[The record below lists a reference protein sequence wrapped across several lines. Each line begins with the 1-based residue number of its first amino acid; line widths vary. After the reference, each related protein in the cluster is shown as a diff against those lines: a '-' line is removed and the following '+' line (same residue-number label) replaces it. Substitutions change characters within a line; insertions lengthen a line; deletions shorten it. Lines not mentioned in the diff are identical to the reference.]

1 MPLSIPPPGWR
12 FSTHKNMDEQNRLQ
26 LYEPRQSALERV
38 NHSASAYPVEDR
50 EAVPDLLEYWRV
62 IQKRYATALVV
73 LLVVFMIGLFATFR
87 GKPVYEARALIE
99 IQKENPDV
107 PTLQELFQ
115 IEGVSDAYIETQN
128 RILKSEN
135 LARRVTTQLG
145 LEKLPEFT
153 RRSGSWQIAR
163 EKPAPQPAQPR
174 FGVSTAADKNV
185 PEEVLKNF
193 EERLTVEP
201 VKRSRLI
208 EVTFESNDPNIAA
221 QVVNTLTSAYI
232 DANLEARWQAAQKAS
247 DWLSQ
252 QLLGMKAKLEKSE
265 DELQKYG
272 RGNGLLFL
280 ETEKGTSENIV
291 VQRLRELQQ
300 ELTKAQADR
309 YAKES
314 LYRLLEERNYA
325 ELPGVFDNKLIQE
338 LTARLAD
345 LQREQSRLSANFN
358 PSYPRVKEL
367 QSQIDESKAM
377 LDAERAR
384 AAAGIANDYKAAVS
398 HEQMLQQAFVEQE
411 RQANDIAGKSVQYNI
426 LKREAD
432 TNKQL
437 YVGLLE
443 KLKET
448 GVSSSLKATNIRV
461 VDPAYPPKKFAR
473 PRILLDLSITLIVGM
488 CLGIAAAFL
497 QEHLDNT
504 LKSSEDI
511 ERFLQIPSL
520 GAVPAMELSANPRR
534 MHGFKSRTPMIAAE
548 KANGTNGHNGRNGN
562 NGSKNGAPLAPPW
575 NRIEVQDGGG
585 HHNGA
590 LAEAFHGLRTSVLL
604 STAKR
609 PPATLLVTSAQQG
622 EGKTTVA
629 ANLAASLAQLGDS
642 VLLID
647 ADLRRPSLQKFFQ
660 VSRSTGLVNYLTGD
674 SDWRSLVWQAA
685 PIGVSVLFCGPVPPN
700 PADLLS
706 SEYMRTLIREA
717 SKEYKFVVL
726 DSPPLLNLSD
736 SRILATLVDGVILV
750 VGGGSTPREL
760 VQRAY
765 LSAVDAGSH
774 VIGATINFADVRN
787 DYYYSGYH
795 QEAEESEK

>member
-1 MPLSIPPPGWR
+1 
-12 FSTHKNMDEQNRLQ
+12 MDEQNRLQ

-38 NHSASAYPVEDR
+38 NHGAGAYPVEDR

-62 IQKRYATALVV
+62 IQKRYATVLVV
-73 LLVVFMIGLFATFR
+73 LLVVCMIGLFATFR

-135 LARRVTTQLG
+135 LARRVITQLG

-163 EKPAPQPAQPR
+163 EKPAPEPVRAE
-174 FGVSTAADKNV
+174 FGISSAADKTV

-208 EVTFESNDPNIAA
+208 EVTFESNDPNTAA

-325 ELPGVFDNKLIQE
+325 ELPGVFDNKLIQD

-358 PSYPRVKEL
+358 PNYPRVKEL

-377 LDAERAR
+377 LEAERAR
-384 AAAGIANDYKAAVS
+384 AAGGIANDYKAAVS
-398 HEQMLQQAFVEQE
+398 HEEMLQNAFTEQE
-411 RQANDIAGKSVQYNI
+411 RQANDVAGKSVQYNI
-426 LKREAD
+426 LKREAE

-534 MHGFKSRTPMIAAE
+534 LHRFSTSAPMLDAE
-548 KANGTNGHNGRNGN
+548 KINGTNGNNGRNAN
-562 NGSKNGAPLAPPW
+562 NGSKNGTRLAPPW
-575 NRIEVQDGGG
+575 NRIEVQDSGG
-585 HHNGA
+585 HQHGA

-706 SEYMRTLIREA
+706 SEYMRSLIREA

>member
-1 MPLSIPPPGWR
+1 
-12 FSTHKNMDEQNRLQ
+12 MDEQNRLQ

-38 NHSASAYPVEDR
+38 NHGAGAYPVEDR

-62 IQKRYATALVV
+62 IQKRYATVLVV

-115 IEGVSDAYIETQN
+115 IESVSDAYIETQN

-135 LARRVTTQLG
+135 LARRVITQVG

-163 EKPAPQPAQPR
+163 EKPAPQPIQPQ
-174 FGVSTAADKNV
+174 FGVGTAADKNV

-221 QVVNTLTSAYI
+221 QVVNTLTAAYI

-534 MHGFKSRTPMIAAE
+534 MHGFQSRTPMLGAE
-548 KANGTNGHNGRNGN
+548 NANGKNGHDGRNGN
-562 NGSKNGAPLAPPW
+562 NGSKNGTQLAPPW

-585 HHNGA
+585 HHNVA

-706 SEYMRTLIREA
+706 SEYMRSLIREA

>member
-1 MPLSIPPPGWR
+1 
-12 FSTHKNMDEQNRLQ
+12 MDEQNRLQ
-26 LYEPRQSALERV
+26 LYEPRQNALERV
-38 NHSASAYPVEDR
+38 NHGAGAYPVEDR

-62 IQKRYATALVV
+62 IQKRYSTLLVA
-73 LLVVFMIGLFATFR
+73 LLVVFVIGLFATFR

-135 LARRVTTQLG
+135 LARRVITQLG

-163 EKPAPQPAQPR
+163 EKPAPEPIQTG
-174 FGVSTAADKNV
+174 FGISLAADKTV

-358 PSYPRVKEL
+358 PNYPRVKEL

-377 LDAERAR
+377 LEAERTR
-384 AAAGIANDYKAAVS
+384 AAGGIANDYKAAVS
-398 HEQMLQQAFVEQE
+398 HEEMLQKAFTEQE

-511 ERFLQIPSL
+511 ERFLQIPAL

-534 MHGFKSRTPMIAAE
+534 LHGFQNNVEVLEAGKS
-548 KANGTNGHNGRNGN
+548 NGTNGHNGSNGN
-562 NGSKNGAPLAPPW
+562 KGSKNGTRLAPPW

-585 HHNGA
+585 HPHGA

-706 SEYMRTLIREA
+706 SEYMRSLIREA

-750 VGGGSTPREL
+750 VGGGTTPREL

-795 QEAEESEK
+795 QEPEESEK

>member
-1 MPLSIPPPGWR
+1 
-12 FSTHKNMDEQNRLQ
+12 MDEQNRLQ
-26 LYEPRQSALERV
+26 LYEPRQNALERV
-38 NHSASAYPVEDR
+38 NHGVGAYPVEDR

-62 IQKRYATALVV
+62 IQKRYPTVLVA

-135 LARRVTTQLG
+135 LARRVITQLG
-145 LEKLPEFT
+145 LEKLPEFM

-163 EKPAPQPAQPR
+163 EKPAPEPMRAG
-174 FGVSTAADKNV
+174 FGMSLAADKTV

-314 LYRLLEERNYA
+314 LYKLLEERNYA

-358 PSYPRVKEL
+358 PNYPRVKEL

-377 LDAERAR
+377 LEAERVR
-384 AAAGIANDYKAAVS
+384 AAGGIANDYKAAVS
-398 HEQMLQQAFVEQE
+398 HEEMLQKAFTEQE

-511 ERFLQIPSL
+511 ERFLQIPAL

-534 MHGFKSRTPMIAAE
+534 LNGFQTGAPVLDAGKP
-548 KANGTNGHNGRNGN
+548 NGTNGHNGSGGN
-562 NGSKNGAPLAPPW
+562 NGSKNGTRLAPPW

-585 HHNGA
+585 HPHGA

-706 SEYMRTLIREA
+706 SEYMRSLIREA

-750 VGGGSTPREL
+750 VGGGTTPREL

>member
-1 MPLSIPPPGWR
+1 
-12 FSTHKNMDEQNRLQ
+12 MDEQNRLQ

-38 NHSASAYPVEDR
+38 NHGAGAYPVEDR

-62 IQKRYATALVV
+62 IQKRYGTVLIA
-73 LLVVFMIGLFATFR
+73 LLVVFVIGLFATFR

-99 IQKENPDV
+99 IQKENPDM

-135 LARRVTTQLG
+135 LARRVITQLG
-145 LEKLPEFT
+145 LEKLPEFA

-163 EKPAPQPAQPR
+163 QKPATEPVRPQ
-174 FGVSTAADKNV
+174 FGSTSADKAV

-325 ELPGVFDNKLIQE
+325 ELPGVFDNKMIQE

-345 LQREQSRLSANFN
+345 LQRDLSRLGANFN

-384 AAAGIANDYKAAVS
+384 AAGGIANDYKAAVS
-398 HEQMLQQAFVEQE
+398 HEEMLQKAFTEQE

-520 GAVPAMELSANPRR
+520 GAVPAMEISANPRR
-534 MHGFKSRTPMIAAE
+534 MHGFQTRTPMLGAE
-548 KANGTNGHNGRNGN
+548 QVNATKGGTNGHNGN
-562 NGSKNGAPLAPPW
+562 NGSKNGARLAPPW

-585 HHNGA
+585 HPNGA

-622 EGKTTVA
+622 E
-629 ANLAASLAQLGDS
+629 
-642 VLLID
+642 
-647 ADLRRPSLQKFFQ
+647 
-660 VSRSTGLVNYLTGD
+660 
-674 SDWRSLVWQAA
+674 
-685 PIGVSVLFCGPVPPN
+685 
-700 PADLLS
+700 
-706 SEYMRTLIREA
+706 
-717 SKEYKFVVL
+717 
-726 DSPPLLNLSD
+726 
-736 SRILATLVDGVILV
+736 
-750 VGGGSTPREL
+750 
-760 VQRAY
+760 
-765 LSAVDAGSH
+765 
-774 VIGATINFADVRN
+774 
-787 DYYYSGYH
+787 
-795 QEAEESEK
+795 

>member
-1 MPLSIPPPGWR
+1 
-12 FSTHKNMDEQNRLQ
+12 MDEQNRLQ
-26 LYEPRQSALERV
+26 VYEPRQNALDRV
-38 NHSASAYPVEDR
+38 NHGASAYPVEDR

-62 IQKRYATALVV
+62 IQKRYATVLVA

-135 LARRVTTQLG
+135 LARRVITQLG

-153 RRSGSWQIAR
+153 QRGGSWQIAR
-163 EKPAPQPAQPR
+163 EKPAQEPVRAE
-174 FGVSTAADKNV
+174 FGINSAADKTV

-325 ELPGVFDNKLIQE
+325 ELPGVFDNKLIQD

-358 PSYPRVKEL
+358 PGYPRVKEL
-367 QSQIDESKAM
+367 QSQIDESKTM

-384 AAAGIANDYKAAVS
+384 AAGGIANDYKAAVS
-398 HEQMLQQAFVEQE
+398 REEMLQKAFTEQE

-461 VDPAYPPKKFAR
+461 VDPAYPPTKFAR

-534 MHGFKSRTPMIAAE
+534 LHGFQTSAPVLDAGKV
-548 KANGTNGHNGRNGN
+548 NGTNGHNGRNEN
-562 NGSKNGAPLAPPW
+562 NGSKNGTRLTPPW
-575 NRIEVQDGGG
+575 NRIEVQDGSG
-585 HHNGA
+585 HQNGA

-674 SDWRSLVWQAA
+674 CDWRSLVWRAA

-706 SEYMRTLIREA
+706 SEYMRSLIREA

-750 VGGGSTPREL
+750 VGGGTTPREL

>member
-1 MPLSIPPPGWR
+1 
-12 FSTHKNMDEQNRLQ
+12 MDEQNRLQ

-38 NHSASAYPVEDR
+38 NHGAGAYPVEDR

-62 IQKRYATALVV
+62 IQKRYATVLVA
-73 LLVVFMIGLFATFR
+73 LLVVCMIGLFATFR

-135 LARRVTTQLG
+135 LARRVITQLG

-163 EKPAPQPAQPR
+163 EKPAPEPVRAE
-174 FGVSTAADKNV
+174 FGISSAADKTV

-208 EVTFESNDPNIAA
+208 EVTFESNDPNTAA

-325 ELPGVFDNKLIQE
+325 ELPGVFDNKLIQD

-358 PSYPRVKEL
+358 PNYPRVKEL

-377 LDAERAR
+377 LEAERER
-384 AAAGIANDYKAAVS
+384 AAGGIANDYKAAVS
-398 HEQMLQQAFVEQE
+398 HEEMLQNAFTEQE
-411 RQANDIAGKSVQYNI
+411 RQANDVAGKSVQYNI

-461 VDPAYPPKKFAR
+461 VDPAYPAKKFAR
-473 PRILLDLSITLIVGM
+473 PRILLDLSITLVVGM

-534 MHGFKSRTPMIAAE
+534 LRGFQTTAAVLDAE
-548 KANGTNGHNGRNGN
+548 KVNGTNGNNGRNGT
-562 NGSKNGAPLAPPW
+562 NGSKNGTRLAPPW
-575 NRIEVQDGGG
+575 NRIEVQDSGG
-585 HHNGA
+585 HQHGA

-706 SEYMRTLIREA
+706 SEYMRSLIREA

>member
-1 MPLSIPPPGWR
+1 
-12 FSTHKNMDEQNRLQ
+12 MDEQNRLQ
-26 LYEPRQSALERV
+26 LYEPRQNALERV
-38 NHSASAYPVEDR
+38 NHAAGAYPVEDR

-62 IQKRYATALVV
+62 IQKRYPTVLVALLVV
-73 LLVVFMIGLFATFR
+73 LMIGLFATFR

-135 LARRVTTQLG
+135 LARRVITQLG

-163 EKPAPQPAQPR
+163 EKPAPEPIQAG
-174 FGVSTAADKNV
+174 FGMSLAADKAV

-208 EVTFESNDPNIAA
+208 EVTFESNDPNTAA

-325 ELPGVFDNKLIQE
+325 ELPGVFDNRLIQE

-358 PSYPRVKEL
+358 PNYPRGKEL

-377 LDAERAR
+377 LEAERTR
-384 AAAGIANDYKAAVS
+384 AAGGIANDYKAAVS
-398 HEQMLQQAFVEQE
+398 HEEMLQKAFTEQE

-461 VDPAYPPKKFAR
+461 VDPAYPPTKFAR

-534 MHGFKSRTPMIAAE
+534 LHGFQNNGAVLEAGKS
-548 KANGTNGHNGRNGN
+548 NGTNGHNGSNGN
-562 NGSKNGAPLAPPW
+562 NGSKNGTRLAPPW

-585 HHNGA
+585 HPHGA

-706 SEYMRTLIREA
+706 SEYMRSLIREA

-750 VGGGSTPREL
+750 VGGGTTPREL

>member
-1 MPLSIPPPGWR
+1 
-12 FSTHKNMDEQNRLQ
+12 MDEQNRVQ
-26 LYEPRQSALERV
+26 VYEPRQSALERV
-38 NHSASAYPVEDR
+38 NHGASAYPVEDR

-62 IQKRYATALVV
+62 IQKRYATVLVV

-135 LARRVTTQLG
+135 LARRVITQLG
-145 LEKLPEFT
+145 LEKLPEFA
-153 RRSGSWQIAR
+153 RRSGSWQLAR
-163 EKPAPQPAQPR
+163 QKPATAPVRPE
-174 FGVSTAADKNV
+174 FGVSAATDKNV

-208 EVTFESNDPNIAA
+208 EVTFESDDPNIAA

-325 ELPGVFDNKLIQE
+325 ELPGVFDNKLIQD
-338 LTARLAD
+338 LTSKLAD
-345 LQREQSRLSANFN
+345 LQRDQSRLSANFN
-358 PSYPRVKEL
+358 PNYPRVKEL

-398 HEQMLQQAFVEQE
+398 HEEMLQQAFVEQE

-461 VDPAYPPKKFAR
+461 VDTAYPPKKFAR

-534 MHGFKSRTPMIAAE
+534 MHGFQITAPLLDAE
-548 KANGTNGHNGRNGN
+548 KLNKPNGHIGHNG
-562 NGSKNGAPLAPPW
+562 SNGAKDGAQLTPPW
-575 NRIEVQDGGG
+575 NRIEVQDGSD
-585 HHNGA
+585 HPNGA

-674 SDWRSLVWQAA
+674 RDWRSLVWQAA

-706 SEYMRTLIREA
+706 SEYMRSLIREA

-750 VGGGSTPREL
+750 VGGGTTPREL

-795 QEAEESEK
+795 QEAQESEK

>member
-1 MPLSIPPPGWR
+1 
-12 FSTHKNMDEQNRLQ
+12 MDEQNRLQ
-26 LYEPRQSALERV
+26 LYEPRQNALERV
-38 NHSASAYPVEDR
+38 NHGAGAYPVEDR

-62 IQKRYATALVV
+62 IQKRYPTVLVA

-135 LARRVTTQLG
+135 LARRVITQLG

-163 EKPAPQPAQPR
+163 EKPAPQPIQAG
-174 FGVSTAADKNV
+174 FGMSLAADKTV

-208 EVTFESNDPNIAA
+208 EVTFESNDPNTAA

-358 PSYPRVKEL
+358 PNYPRVKEL

-377 LDAERAR
+377 LEAERTR
-384 AAAGIANDYKAAVS
+384 AAGGIANDYKAAVS
-398 HEQMLQQAFVEQE
+398 HEEMLQKAFTEQE

-511 ERFLQIPSL
+511 ERFLRIPAL

-534 MHGFKSRTPMIAAE
+534 LHGFQNHAAVLEAGKS
-548 KANGTNGHNGRNGN
+548 NGTNGHNDGSGN
-562 NGSKNGAPLAPPW
+562 NGSKNGTRLAPPW

-585 HHNGA
+585 HPHGA

-706 SEYMRTLIREA
+706 SEYMRSLIREA

-750 VGGGSTPREL
+750 VGGGTTPREL

-795 QEAEESEK
+795 QEPEESEK